1 MKKIAMLAVLLTA
14 LAGGSALAQGLP
26 PGFGNWQ
33 SGWPGY
39 ANARPSPEMA
49 AARARPDNRQTAAR
63 NSRGVPVA
71 TNPRRGA
78 FN

>member
-26 PGFGNWQ
+26 PGLGNWQ

-49 AARARPDNRQTAAR
+49 TAKARSDNRQTAAR

-71 TNPRRGA
+71 ANPRRGA